1 MKKIAILLGL
11 IVSVSAFFGCSS
23 VAPVCATSN
32 ELGSKV
38 GTNTAAYI
46 FGWIPI
52 GGTDFGIAGAAK
64 NGGITKISTVDLKS
78 FSYLFGLYCG
88 HTTIVTGE

>member
-1 MKKIAILLGL
+1 MKKFALLLAL

-32 ELGSKV
+32 DLGSKV

-46 FGWIPI
+46 FGIIPI

-64 NGGITKISTVDLKS
+64 NGGITKISTVDLKT
-78 FSYLFGLYCG
+78 FSYLFGFYRG
-88 HTTIVTGE
+88 NTTIVTGE